1 MVITVGHGARRP
13 KRRIQ
18 TEDRLLVFISSVMR
32 KELEDLQ
39 AERDACVGAI
49 ESLPLTRSWAFEHS
63 TASPD
68 PARSTYIAKVDA
80 CDIFLIILGVEITDP
95 VEDEYDRAVEKGKRR
110 LVFLKRTTEKS
121 QRLAKWI
128 EERQDITYVY
138 FGDAQELADKVRAAV
153 INELIRGYRVFN
165 LKDKDY
171 ESIVG
176 TIRSAPVTFLVRTI
190 EPKELVE
197 VTSTF
202 PELQEL
208 YPEFETWTQKKR
220 VEIAEGKAE
229 ACVASYGEENA
240 GFALTTDKDPAHKV
254 RKISTLY
261 IKPRYQHQGIG
272 PRLLFGLLE
281 RAAQEGVEKLYVTVS
296 EERRQQLEAL
306 LHQYGFFVE
315 GVSGRRYR
323 AGSCEWVWAKRLLH
337 GRLRRAQLHKFVQ
350 HYMFEERGFLI
361 QRLGSGMFMALPRYG
376 ALGQASELKAAILV
390 ATASGEDPE
399 RQYRAA
405 CSKAGEL
412 GLRLFFVSIEP
423 LPSMDG
429 YGTCFDSL
437 DLEARFFPLYVER
450 DAEGLIVPIQ
460 EENVQRLI
468 PLSDRPQFLAP
479 TRVQLRTDNV
489 YYRYPS
495 VFSGLKRGSPLFFYE
510 TQRGQGRSRLIGE
523 GKLLEY
529 AIAEP
534 QDLLARYG
542 NLGVYTLEDVRG
554 CVSKRGQHNGKALAL
569 QFDWYRELAE
579 PLPRERIHHILPNF
593 DPRTARRLGPIDIL
607 ELRRVAGWNVDTL
620 SLP

>member
-1 MVITVGHGARRP
+1 MRRG
-13 KRRIQ
+13 KRGIH

-39 AERDACVGAI
+39 AERDACVAAI
-49 ESLPLTRSWAFEHS
+49 GSLPLTRPWAFEHS

-68 PARSTYIAKVDA
+68 PARRTYLDKVDA
-80 CDIFLIILGVEITDP
+80 CDIFLIVLGVEITDP
-95 VEDEYDRAVEKGKRR
+95 VEDEYNRAVEQRKRR
-110 LVFLKRTTEKS
+110 LVFLKRTAEKS
-121 QRLAKWI
+121 QRLTKWI
-128 EERQDITYVY
+128 GERQDVTYAY
-138 FGDAQELADKVRAAV
+138 FGDAEELADKVRAAV

-176 TIRSAPVTFLVRTI
+176 TIRSAPVSFLVRTI
-190 EPKELVE
+190 EPKELAE

-202 PELQEL
+202 PELERL
-208 YPEFETWTQKKR
+208 YPDFEAWTQKKR
-220 VEIAEGKAE
+220 VQIAQGEAE
-229 ACVASYGEENA
+229 ACVATYGGENA
-240 GFALTTDKDPAHKV
+240 GFALTTEKDPAGKV

-296 EERRQQLEAL
+296 EERREQLEVL
-306 LHQYGFFVE
+306 LDQYGFFVE

-323 AGSCEWVWAKRLLH
+323 RGSWEWVWAKRFLH
-337 GRLRRAQLHKFVQ
+337 GRLRRGQLHKFVQ
-350 HYMFEERGFLI
+350 HYMFEERGFI
-361 QRLGSGMFMALPRYG
+361 VQRLSSGIFTALPRYG
-376 ALGQASELKAAILV
+376 VLGEPGEPEAAILV
-390 ATASGEDPE
+390 ATASGPDPE

-405 CSKAGEL
+405 CSKAREL
-412 GLRLFFVSIEP
+412 GLRLVFVSIEP
-423 LPSMDG
+423 LPSMYE
-429 YGTCFDSL
+429 YGTCLDSL

-450 DAEGLIVPIQ
+450 DIEGLIVPIR
-460 EENVQRLI
+460 EEYVQQLI

-495 VFSGLKRGSPLFFYE
+495 AFSGLKRGSPLFFYE
-510 TQRGQGRSRLIGE
+510 TKRRQGRSRLIGE
-523 GKLLEY
+523 AKLLEY

-534 QDLLARYG
+534 QDLLACYG
-542 NLGVYTLEDVRG
+542 NLGVYTLEDVRR
-554 CVSKRGQHNGKALAL
+554 CVMRRGQNNGKALAL
-569 QFDWYRELAE
+569 QFDWYRELAS
-579 PLPRERIHHILPNF
+579 PLPRERIEHILPNF
-593 DPRTARRLGPIDIL
+593 DPTTARRLGTVDIL
-607 ELRRVAGWNVDTL
+607 ELRRLAGWNVDTL

>member
-1 MVITVGHGARRP
+1 MVITAGHAVRRG
-13 KRRIQ
+13 KRGIH

-39 AERDACVGAI
+39 AERDACLAAI
-49 ESLPLTRSWAFEHS
+49 GSLPLTRPWAFEHS

-68 PARSTYIAKVDA
+68 PARKTYIDKVDA
-80 CDIFLIILGVEITDP
+80 CDIFLIVLGVEITDP
-95 VEDEYDRAVEKGKRR
+95 VEDEYNRAVERGKRR
-110 LVFLKRTTEKS
+110 LVFLKRTTDRS
-121 QRLAKWI
+121 QRLTKWI
-128 EERQDITYVY
+128 DERQDVTYVY
-138 FGDAQELADKVRAAV
+138 FGDAEELADKVRAAV

-176 TIRSAPVTFLVRTI
+176 TIRSTPVTFIVRTI
-190 EPKELVE
+190 EPKELPE

-202 PELQEL
+202 PELQQL
-208 YPEFETWTQKKR
+208 YPDFEAWTEKKR

-229 ACVASYGEENA
+229 ACVANYGGENA
-240 GFALTTDKDPAHKV
+240 GFALTTDKDPMHKV

-296 EERRQQLEAL
+296 EERRQQLEVL
-306 LHQYGFFVE
+306 LDQYGFFVE

-323 AGSCEWVWAKRLLH
+323 RGSCEWVWTKHLLY
-337 GRLRRAQLHKFVQ
+337 GRLRRAQLYKFVQ
-350 HYMFEERGFLI
+350 RYMFEERGFVV
-361 QRLGSGMFMALPRYG
+361 QRLGSGMFTVFPRYG
-376 ALGQASELKAAILV
+376 VLGQPSEPGAAVLV

-405 CSKAGEL
+405 CRKAREL
-412 GLRLFFVSIEP
+412 GLRLVFVSIEP
-423 LPSMDG
+423 LPSIHE
-429 YGTCFDSL
+429 YGMCFDSL

-450 DAEGLIVPIQ
+450 DTEGLIVPIR
-460 EENVQRLI
+460 EEYVQRLI
-468 PLSDRPQFLAP
+468 PLSDRPQFLVP

-495 VFSGLKRGSPLFFYE
+495 AFSGLKRGSPLFFYE

-523 GKLLEY
+523 GKLLGY
-529 AIAEP
+529 DIAEP

-542 NLGVYTLEDVRG
+542 NLGVYTLDDVRK
-554 CVSKRGQHNGKALAL
+554 CVIHRGQHNGKALAL
-569 QFDWYRELAE
+569 QFDWYRELAC
-579 PLPRERIHHILPNF
+579 PLPRERIEHILPHF
-593 DPRTARRLGPIDIL
+593 DPTTARRLGTIDIL
-607 ELRRVAGWNVDTL
+607 ELRRLAGWNVDTL
-620 SLP
+620 SLL